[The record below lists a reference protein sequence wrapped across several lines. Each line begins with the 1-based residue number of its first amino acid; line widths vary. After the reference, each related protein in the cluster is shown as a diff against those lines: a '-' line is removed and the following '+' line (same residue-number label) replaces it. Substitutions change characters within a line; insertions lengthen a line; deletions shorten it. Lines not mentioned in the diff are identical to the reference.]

1 MQVGVYPESRPR
13 IKPNCNTFRSG
24 QVATGIHPACHW
36 QGGGTQSGELAPS
49 HGTDLK
55 QCPISRILGILQ
67 LPENFVPIESLENM
81 RTDDHVQVHWHQHA
95 VSREE
100 REKLNGHAGCV
111 VWFTGLSACG
121 KSTVANLLD
130 HQLHSLGMRSFV
142 LDGDNVR
149 HGLNAAPAM
158 LKERHGDEF
167 AKRFGLGFSAQDRE
181 ENIRRIG
188 AVAKLFSDAGVIAI
202 TAFIS
207 PYRVDRDRVRASL
220 ADGDF
225 VEIFVDAPIEVC
237 EKRDPKGL
245 YKKAR
250 AGELRG
256 FTGIDDPYEAPL
268 RPELHLDAGSK
279 APEELADEV
288 LAYLAAT
295 GKIPVKV

>member
-1 MQVGVYPESRPR
+1 M
-13 IKPNCNTFRSG
+13 
-24 QVATGIHPACHW
+24 AT
-36 QGGGTQSGELAPS
+36 
-49 HGTDLK
+49 
-55 QCPISRILGILQ
+55 
-67 LPENFVPIESLENM
+67 ENQ
-81 RTDDHVQVHWHQHA
+81 VQVHWHEHA

-100 REKLNGHAGCV
+100 REKRNRHAGCV

-130 HQLHSLGMRSFV
+130 HKLHSMGVQSFV

-149 HGLNAAPAM
+149 HGLNASPAM
-158 LKERHGDEF
+158 LKERHGEEF

-188 AVAKLFSDAGVIAI
+188 MVAKLFCDAGVVAI

-207 PYRVDRDRVRASL
+207 PYRADRDRVRA
-220 ADGDF
+220 AMNNGDF

-237 EKRDPKGL
+237 EARDPKGL

-250 AGELRG
+250 AGELKG

-268 RPELHLDAGSK
+268 QPELVLDASTK
-279 APEELADEV
+279 SAKTLADGV
-288 LAYLAAT
+288 LAYLKAT
-295 GKIPVKV
+295 GKIVRG